1 MIRIKYE
8 WICFYLLLTTILV
21 ILKATQVINWS
32 WWLIMLPLY
41 LPVIATIAFLIIAG
55 IVVYRNTK

>member
-21 ILKATQVINWS
+21 ILKAAQVINWS
-32 WWLIMLPLY
+32 WWLITLPLY
-41 LPVIATIAFLIIAG
+41 LPVIATIVFLIIAG

>member
-32 WWLIMLPLY
+32 WWFITLPLY
-41 LPVIATIAFLIIAG
+41 LPVIATIVFLIIAG